1 MSTRRRVL
9 VVFAHPAVESFAH
22 AVLRSVL
29 TGLAHAGHEV
39 RIRDLYAEG
48 FDSRLS
54 VEEKRGHLAP
64 PDTKPHLVS
73 HFDDLRWCTAIVF
86 VHPTWWGAQP
96 AVLKGWIDRTW
107 ACGVA
112 WELPAGAKR
121 LKPRLHNVRRI
132 VTVTTHGSPWRINAL
147 QGVPGRRIANRALRL
162 IGHPLCRTRW
172 IALYDM
178 DGGDTERRTR
188 FLRRVERRLARL

>member
-1 MSTRRRVL
+1 MRTRRRVL
-9 VVFAHPAVESFAH
+9 VVFAHPAVESFGH
-22 AVLRSVL
+22 AVLNSTL
-29 TGLAHAGHEV
+29 TGLARAGHDV
-39 RIRDLYAEG
+39 RVRDLYAEG

-54 VEEKRGHLAP
+54 VVEKRGHLASP
-64 PDTKPHLVS
+64 ATKPHLAS
-73 HFDDLRWCTAIVF
+73 HFADLEWCTSIVF

-121 LKPRLHNVRRI
+121 LKPRMRHVRRL
-132 VTVTTHGSPWRINAL
+132 VTVTTHGSPWRVNAL
-147 QGVPGRRIANRALRL
+147 QGVPGRRIVNRALRVL
-162 IGHPLCRTRW
+162 CHPLCRTRW
-172 IALYDM
+172 IALYDV
-178 DGGDTERRTR
+178 DGGDAERRTR